1 MKLLIDLRGALIKYL
16 KNQRRQE
23 KCANYLPRAIRTIK
37 LCSGL
42 TKSYIEIRKYSE
54 NFVCTA
60 EIQTIPYC
68 LYVYKQ
74 HINREPIEYPL
85 FMLTEISEN
94 LPKVEKALSDFKAQ
108 IIKFYKLLKE
118 LLPEEHQ
125 KSRSH
130 NLFINDLKK
139 QFEKVIIT
147 ERKYFVLWNFFWIEI
162 FFR

>member
-1 MKLLIDLRGALIKYL
+1 
-16 KNQRRQE
+16 
-23 KCANYLPRAIRTIK
+23 
-37 LCSGL
+37 
-42 TKSYIEIRKYSE
+42 
-54 NFVCTA
+54 
-60 EIQTIPYC
+60 
-68 LYVYKQ
+68 
-74 HINREPIEYPL
+74 
-85 FMLTEISEN
+85 MLTEISEN

-147 ERKYFVLWNFFWIEI
+147 ERKYFVL
-162 FFR
+162 